1 MSARFAGDLGFSLL
15 RLLQTTTLPVR
26 VELKAAVSAKDSRQQ
41 RPRCSGQ
48 AELPDGR
55 ARPHEGGTP
64 MSTYDSDREA
74 LARAVALLNKYVD
87 GPEAGALAL
96 MAELPE
102 GPGAG
107 DAHPADGDSEAA
119 PTESTAVQPRGP
131 RQEAILALPEMATAA
146 GLKPAVVAA
155 RIDYSVSNTY
165 TLLQTLGR
173 VGLVEQVP
181 GSRPQRWRLTKEHRN
196 GAELFCR
203 IAAQVYAGEWTTCA
217 DISLAARGDTSAAW
231 MVCWAAERLPDF
243 PNPHRVLLEG
253 GRPHPYEHEH
263 QRGLPGVVSARLVAE
278 GVRFDDYGRA
288 ERASRVGWDDLRQRI
303 AP

>member
-1 MSARFAGDLGFSLL
+1 MSS
-15 RLLQTTTLPVR
+15 
-26 VELKAAVSAKDSRQQ
+26 
-41 RPRCSGQ
+41 
-48 AELPDGR
+48 
-55 ARPHEGGTP
+55 
-64 MSTYDSDREA
+64 YDSDRET
-74 LARAVALLNKYVD
+74 LARAVALLNRYVD
-87 GPEAGALAL
+87 GPEARRLAL
-96 MAELPE
+96 VPD
-102 GPGAG
+102 PG
-107 DAHPADGDSEAA
+107 DAAPAFELVEAPLDDPPA
-119 PTESTAVQPRGP
+119 PDSTAVQPRGP

-155 RIDYSVSNTY
+155 RIQYSVSNTY

-181 GSRPQRWRLTKEHRN
+181 GSRPQRWRLTREHRN

-203 IAAQVYAGEWTTCA
+203 LAGQVRMGEWTTCA

-243 PNPHRVLLEG
+243 PTPHRVLLEG

-263 QRGLPGVVSARLVAE
+263 QRGLPGLVSARLLAE
-278 GVRFDDYGRA
+278 GVRFDAYGHA
-288 ERASRVGWDDLRQRI
+288 ERSSRVGWDDLRQRM